1 MRDFYFLLDGD
12 IVRDVV
18 EYHAEGYVKVTMQ
31 QNELPPG
38 VNAGYY
44 RLLDGLLF
52 LDEAL
57 KEELEAQP
65 ETELSDVTILGME
78 HVKMDLAVLDLKRQV
93 ATLTIEM
100 NKKKSEIA
108 ELTQQNQILGSLLS
122 SLQLQVLAT
131 KGGTDAN
138 V

>member
-1 MRDFYFLLDGD
+1 MKDFYFLLDGD
-12 IVRDVV
+12 IVRDVI
-18 EYHAEGYVKVTMQ
+18 EYPHDGYVKVTLQ
-31 QNELPPG
+31 EAELPPG

-44 RLLDGLLF
+44 RLQDGFLI
-52 LDEAL
+52 LDESL
-57 KEELEAQP
+57 KSEIEGPP
-65 ETELSDVTILGME
+65 ETELSDVTVLGME

-93 ATLTIEM
+93 AALTVEM

-108 ELTQQNQILGSLLS
+108 ELAQQNQILGSLLS

>member
-12 IVRDVV
+12 IIRDVI
-18 EYHAEGYVKVTMQ
+18 EYHADGYVKVTLKES
-31 QNELPPG
+31 ELPPG

-44 RLLDGLLF
+44 RLQDGFLI
-52 LDEAL
+52 LDESL
-57 KEELEAQP
+57 KEGIEDPP
-65 ETELSDVTILGME
+65 ETEVSDVTVLGRE
-78 HVKMDLAVLDLKRQV
+78 HVKLELALLELKRQV
-93 ATLTIEM
+93 ATLNFEM
-100 NKKKSEIA
+100 NKKKLEIA
-108 ELTQQNQILGSLLS
+108 ELTQQNQVLGSLLS